1 MPWCLFFSN
10 GGFPPF
16 EPLEHAFLLSTF
28 LYGVGGAHKVLVEA
42 QSHMQAHLSSFSPFV
57 DVALDA
63 PPSFLLQLDVEPP

>member
-28 LYGVGGAHKVLVEA
+28 LYGVGGGLGAT
-42 QSHMQAHLSSFSPFV
+42 QSGQITKPMGEF
-57 DVALDA
+57 DR
-63 PPSFLLQLDVEPP
+63 